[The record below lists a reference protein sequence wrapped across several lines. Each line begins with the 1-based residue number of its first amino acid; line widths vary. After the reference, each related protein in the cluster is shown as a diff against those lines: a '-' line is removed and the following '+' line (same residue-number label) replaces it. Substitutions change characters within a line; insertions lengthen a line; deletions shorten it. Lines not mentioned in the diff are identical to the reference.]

1 MRIEHKAGDKMQVD
15 YTGKKLHIIDKSTG
29 ELIAVEVF
37 VSILGASQLIY
48 VEASESQAQ
57 EHFIAS

>member
-37 VSILGASQLIY
+37 VSFLGASQLI
-48 VEASESQAQ
+48 
-57 EHFIAS
+57 